1 MVEKLGAVSI
11 EDGKKKKKTRS
22 KPGRHRMIKARVEQ
36 REKWQLE
43 KSSQERMKEHDG
55 KGACV
60 QVEANKQKDNNG
72 SKVYHP
78 ESSFYHAFLHLQS
91 NFPHKV
97 ELPDAMAPKQTEI
110 PFFNGLSRKLS
121 FLMRHNLPKV
131 GIPYRSVDGSASL
144 EDVANPFQVSPIAIA
159 TASLPSEDGKR
170 RMLLFETVVKGHQE
184 RRISA
189 LGGHGFAVFSPP
201 GHWPI
206 SKTETSL
213 FQMLIHETNN
223 ASEIQ
228 SSGFISGMSRFG
240 GVNFTVSRRGGYRKK
255 ADALVTIS
263 SQNLAAAI
271 ANGFEF
277 ASME

>member
-1 MVEKLGAVSI
+1 
-11 EDGKKKKKTRS
+11 
-22 KPGRHRMIKARVEQ
+22 
-36 REKWQLE
+36 
-43 KSSQERMKEHDG
+43 
-55 KGACV
+55 
-60 QVEANKQKDNNG
+60 
-72 SKVYHP
+72 
-78 ESSFYHAFLHLQS
+78 
-91 NFPHKV
+91 
-97 ELPDAMAPKQTEI
+97 
-110 PFFNGLSRKLS
+110 
-121 FLMRHNLPKV
+121 
-131 GIPYRSVDGSASL
+131 
-144 EDVANPFQVSPIAIA
+144 
-159 TASLPSEDGKR
+159 
-170 RMLLFETVVKGHQE
+170 MLLFETVVKGHQE

-255 ADALVTIS
+255 ADALMTIS

-277 ASME
+277 ASTE

>member
-55 KGACV
+55 KGECV

-97 ELPDAMAPKQTEI
+97 VLPDAMAPKQTEI
-110 PFFNGLSRKLS
+110 PFLWAEQ
-121 FLMRHNLPKV
+121 KV
-131 GIPYRSVDGSASL
+131 
-144 EDVANPFQVSPIAIA
+144 F
-159 TASLPSEDGKR
+159 
-170 RMLLFETVVKGHQE
+170 
-184 RRISA
+184 
-189 LGGHGFAVFSPP
+189 
-201 GHWPI
+201 
-206 SKTETSL
+206 
-213 FQMLIHETNN
+213 
-223 ASEIQ
+223 
-228 SSGFISGMSRFG
+228 
-240 GVNFTVSRRGGYRKK
+240 
-255 ADALVTIS
+255 
-263 SQNLAAAI
+263 
-271 ANGFEF
+271 
-277 ASME
+277 